1 MFFSLSIC
9 KDTRFPNHHQWNNIW
24 FNCDQ
29 GWSSLAC
36 NKWKKGY
43 EDNFCGVEIQDDI
56 ALIHHSRPR
65 SFPLWY
71 GSGLITNLPCNQ
83 APIQAWADD
92 VVSMDM
98 TGAVESKKQVVDL
111 SIHEEP
117 LTVDQAVILIK
128 SQLDQSVQFIKHN
141 TINLKLFCSGGLD
154 TCLLYAMM
162 VANQLDFQ
170 LLVDEHYEHNQFTK
184 TNLET
189 LKSFW
194 GYQQIHHWNQF
205 TWLATGACGD
215 EYFLRG
221 PAVIA
226 MLTAWHNIDFVSML
240 NQKSDSYHYYHFMK
254 YKDFWQQSWD
264 SRDQLRQQY
273 PTRQSLYRHVV
284 DHLCNDHQH
293 WHLGN
298 TLTWTP
304 YKNIDIAKILLR
316 CPIDDLMSQFL
327 DGAITKQVINM
338 YDPKVLEFVSNLKN
352 YNTTEYIPALLY
364 YHQSKLLQKQS

>member
-1 MFFSLSIC
+1 MFFSVADRLDS
-9 KDTRFPNHHQWNNIW
+9 RFPNNYQVGSIW
-24 FNCDQ
+24 INCDN
-29 GWSSLAC
+29 GWQRTD
-36 NKWKKGY
+36 NMFYKGY
-43 EDNFCGVEIQDDI
+43 ADNYCRITVSDI
-56 ALIHHSRPR
+56 AIIEHSSPR
-65 SFPLWY
+65 SFPIWY
-71 GSGLITNLPCNQ
+71 QQGIVTNLDKLDS
-83 APIQAWADD
+83 QAWADD
-92 VVSMDM
+92 VVCMDM
-98 TGAVESKKQVVDL
+98 TGAVESKKQVIDL
-111 SIHEEP
+111 SIHEDS
-117 LTVDQAVILIK
+117 LTIDQAVILIK
-128 SQLDQSVQFIKHN
+128 SQLDQSAQFIKNN

-154 TCLLYAMM
+154 TFLLYAVM
-162 VANQLDFQ
+162 VANQLDFE
-170 LLVDEHYEHNQFTK
+170 LLVDEHYEHDQFTK

-194 GYQQIHHWNQF
+194 GYQQIHHWNQL

-221 PAVIA
+221 PAAIA
-226 MLTAWHNIDFVSML
+226 MLTAWHNIDFVSTL

-273 PTRQSLYRHVV
+273 PTKESLYRHVV

-316 CPIDDLMSQFL
+316 CTIDDLMSQFL

-338 YDPKVLEFVSNLKN
+338 YDPKVLEFVSHLKN
-352 YNTTEYIPALLY
+352 YNATEYIPEFLY
-364 YHQSKLLQKQS
+364 YLQSKLPQKQG